1 MLDASVVESVLDD
14 SKSNQIKEEI
24 FKKFLEYRKTLKFMM
39 GDAPI
44 SIFCFSKPVEKALIE
59 SGCVRVYDL
68 FDLDLVKVKGLSND
82 SLRNLAARIDE
93 FLSML

>member
-1 MLDASVVESVLDD
+1 MLDTSVVESVLDD
-14 SKSNQIKEEI
+14 SKRNQIKEEI
-24 FKKFLEYRKTLKFMM
+24 FKKFLDYRKTLKVMM

-44 SIFCFSKPVEKALIE
+44 SIFCFSKQVEKALIE

-68 FDLDLVKVKGLSND
+68 FDLDLVKVKGLSDD

>member
-1 MLDASVVESVLDD
+1 MLDTSVVESVLDD
-14 SKSNQIKEEI
+14 SKRNQIKEEI
-24 FKKFLEYRKTLKFMM
+24 FKKFLDYRKTLKFMM

-44 SIFCFSKPVEKALIE
+44 SIFCFSKQVEKALIE

-68 FDLDLVKVKGLSND
+68 FDLDLVKVKGLSDD
-82 SLRNLAARIDE
+82 SLRNLASRIDE